1 MNNTMILRGSERLA
15 RDTRLVFALLEKIW
29 GGLLE
34 VRLPDGSNAL
44 FGNGE
49 HGVSLQVHNEATF
62 GMVLAQPIMWIGGTI
77 LFIAGAI
84 AWPVMNKAGYGT
96 GGPKNRME
104 H

>member
-1 MNNTMILRGSERLA
+1 MTESKVHASQEHTHTAHDDSHGHSTAAWTGVIIM
-15 RDTRLVFALLEKIW
+15 LV
-29 GGLLE
+29 
-34 VRLPDGSNAL
+34 
-44 FGNGE
+44 
-49 HGVSLQVHNEATF
+49 ATAIICL

>member
-1 MNNTMILRGSERLA
+1 MTESKVHASQAHTHTAHDDSHGHSTAAWTGVIIM
-15 RDTRLVFALLEKIW
+15 LV
-29 GGLLE
+29 
-34 VRLPDGSNAL
+34 
-44 FGNGE
+44 
-49 HGVSLQVHNEATF
+49 ATAIICL
-62 GMVLAQPIMWIGGTI
+62 GMALAQPIMWIGGTI

>member
-1 MNNTMILRGSERLA
+1 MTESKVHASQAHTHTAHDDSHGHSTAAWTGVIIM
-15 RDTRLVFALLEKIW
+15 LV
-29 GGLLE
+29 
-34 VRLPDGSNAL
+34 
-44 FGNGE
+44 
-49 HGVSLQVHNEATF
+49 ATAIICL

>member
-1 MNNTMILRGSERLA
+1 MTEAKVHASQAQTHTAHDESHGHSTAAWTGVIIM
-15 RDTRLVFALLEKIW
+15 LV
-29 GGLLE
+29 
-34 VRLPDGSNAL
+34 
-44 FGNGE
+44 
-49 HGVSLQVHNEATF
+49 ATAIICL

>member
-1 MNNTMILRGSERLA
+1 MTESKVHGSQA
-15 RDTRLVFALLEKIW
+15 HTHGAHDDSHGHSTAAWTGVIIMLV
-29 GGLLE
+29 
-34 VRLPDGSNAL
+34 
-44 FGNGE
+44 
-49 HGVSLQVHNEATF
+49 ATAIICL